1 MINTINKFILSGYTM
16 KITNFNQSPATKIAK
31 INKYLQEA
39 HGVKVGGF
47 HTKDE
52 LQSVREQAEMQV
64 ITLRNT
70 NKKFNLDPDYA
81 KYLGVKD
88 VIDVMMAEGM
98 YADSPATRTMG
109 GEVKET
115 VKQLM
120 DSGYTMEEASTEC
133 MNRFRQDSR
142 FAYDDDFVL
151 PIVLKA
157 AKDYYES
164 CGSTHEGMYE
174 APSTDLGETLMTA
187 LAKECGVELTDPSSI
202 DAIEEKLNM
211 FAQVS
216 GKSRDSVAGFLNGLE
231 EDTLTS
237 GIQMFGAK
245 IGEANK
251 PDFLDLDKDGNKKE
265 PMKKAAKDAKKEG
278 MFDDI
283 IDNMLAEEVDVE
295 QAEVVMAARALADD
309 IQDMIARLGKM
320 QNEDV
325 PAIADQMRAEMG
337 AEVASGFNSQMGT
350 TLSAHLEATK
360 ATKDAMETA
369 IAQITGDAP
378 LGAPGGDM
386 GLADVEEPMPT
397 EEPSIDDMAMDTTEP
412 AAAGPEDE
420 PLGRAPVEI

>member
-1 MINTINKFILSGYTM
+1 
-16 KITNFNQSPATKIAK
+16 
-31 INKYLQEA
+31 
-39 HGVKVGGF
+39 
-47 HTKDE
+47 
-52 LQSVREQAEMQV
+52 
-64 ITLRNT
+64 
-70 NKKFNLDPDYA
+70 
-81 KYLGVKD
+81 
-88 VIDVMMAEGM
+88 
-98 YADSPATRTMG
+98 
-109 GEVKET
+109 
-115 VKQLM
+115 
-120 DSGYTMEEASTEC
+120 
-133 MNRFRQDSR
+133 
-142 FAYDDDFVL
+142 
-151 PIVLKA
+151 
-157 AKDYYES
+157 
-164 CGSTHEGMYE
+164 
-174 APSTDLGETLMTA
+174 
-187 LAKECGVELTDPSSI
+187 
-202 DAIEEKLNM
+202 M

-251 PDFLDLDKDGNKKE
+251 PDFLDLDKDGNKTE
-265 PMKKAAKDAKKEG
+265 PMKKAAKDAKKES

-283 IDNMLAEEVDVE
+283 IGDMLAEEVDVE

-420 PLGRAPVEI
+420 PLGRAPVEL

>member
-31 INKYLQEA
+31 INKYLIEA

-52 LQSVREQAEMQV
+52 LQAVREQAEMQV

-251 PDFLDLDKDGNKKE
+251 PDFLDLDKDGNKTE
-265 PMKKAAKDAKKEG
+265 PMKKAAKDAKKRKH
-278 MFDDI
+278 
-283 IDNMLAEEVDVE
+283 V
-295 QAEVVMAARALADD
+295 R
-309 IQDMIARLGKM
+309 
-320 QNEDV
+320 
-325 PAIADQMRAEMG
+325 
-337 AEVASGFNSQMGT
+337 
-350 TLSAHLEATK
+350 
-360 ATKDAMETA
+360 
-369 IAQITGDAP
+369 
-378 LGAPGGDM
+378 
-386 GLADVEEPMPT
+386 
-397 EEPSIDDMAMDTTEP
+397 
-412 AAAGPEDE
+412 
-420 PLGRAPVEI
+420 

>member
-31 INKYLQEA
+31 INKYLIEA

-52 LQSVREQAEMQV
+52 LQAVREQAEMQV

-251 PDFLDLDKDGNKKE
+251 PDFLDLDKDGNKTE

-420 PLGRAPVEI
+420 PLGRAPVEL

>member
-1 MINTINKFILSGYTM
+1 M

-31 INKYLQEA
+31 INKYLIEA

-52 LQSVREQAEMQV
+52 LQAVREQAEMQV

-251 PDFLDLDKDGNKKE
+251 PDFLDLDKDGNKTE
-265 PMKKAAKDAKKEG
+265 PMKKAAKDAKKES

-283 IDNMLAEEVDVE
+283 IGDMLAEEVDVE

-337 AEVASGFNSQMGT
+337 AQVAQGFADSMTAAVDG
-350 TLSAHLEATK
+350 HLTATK
-360 ATKDAMETA
+360 ATKQAMDDA
-369 IAQITGDAP
+369 IGSITGEAPITPAMGDVPMDAP
-378 LGAPGGDM
+378 LDAEPM
-386 GLADVEEPMPT
+386 AEPMADVV
-397 EEPSIDDMAMDTTEP
+397 DVNDP
-412 AAAGPEDE
+412 AAAGPEE
-420 PLGRAPVEI
+420 APLGRDPVDAPKDPAGI

>member
-1 MINTINKFILSGYTM
+1 M

-31 INKYLQEA
+31 INKYLIEA

-52 LQSVREQAEMQV
+52 LQAVREQAEMQV

-174 APSTDLGETLMTA
+174 APSTDLGENLLSA

-211 FAQVS
+211 FASVS
-216 GKSRDSVAGFLNGLE
+216 GKSRDSVAGFLNSLE
-231 EDTLTS
+231 EDALTS

-251 PDFLDLDKDGNKKE
+251 PDFLDLDKDGNKTE
-265 PMKKAAKDAKKEG
+265 PMKKAAKDAKKES

-283 IDNMLAEEVDVE
+283 IGDMLAEEVDVE

-420 PLGRAPVEI
+420 PLGRAPVEL

>member
-1 MINTINKFILSGYTM
+1 M
-16 KITNFNQSPATKIAK
+16 KITNFNQSPAKKIAK
-31 INKYLQEA
+31 INEYLQEA

-47 HTKDE
+47 HTKDQ
-52 LQSVREQAEMQV
+52 LISVREQAEQQV
-64 ITLRNT
+64 ITLRNS
-70 NKKFNLDPDYA
+70 NKKFNLDPEYA

-88 VIDVMMAEGM
+88 VIDVMLGEGM
-98 YADSPATRTMG
+98 YVESPATKAMSS
-109 GEVKET
+109 EVQET

-120 DSGYTMEEASTEC
+120 DSGYTMDEASSEC

-142 FAYDDDFVL
+142 FAYDDEFVL

-174 APSTDLGETLMTA
+174 APSTDLGETLMVA

-211 FAQVS
+211 FAEVS
-216 GKSRDSVAGFLNGLE
+216 GKSRDSVAGFLNSLE
-231 EDTLTS
+231 EDALTS
-237 GIQMFGAK
+237 GIQFFGAK

-251 PDFLDLDKDGNKKE
+251 PDFLDLDKDGDKEE
-265 PMKKAAKDAKKEG
+265 PMKKAAKDAKKES

-309 IQDMIARLGKM
+309 IQDMVARLGKM

-337 AEVASGFNSQMGT
+337 ADVASGFNSQMGA

-369 IAQITGDAP
+369 IAGITGEAP

-386 GLADVEEPMPT
+386 GLAEPTADVGE

-412 AAAGPEDE
+412 AAAGPEEE

>member
-1 MINTINKFILSGYTM
+1 M

-31 INKYLQEA
+31 INKYLKEA

-47 HTKDE
+47 HTKSE

-64 ITLRNT
+64 ITLRNS
-70 NKKFNLDPDYA
+70 NKKFNLSPEYA

-98 YADSPATRTMG
+98 YAEGPAALGMKS
-109 GEVKET
+109 EVQET

-120 DSGYTMEEASTEC
+120 DSGYTMDEASAEC

-164 CGSTHEGMYE
+164 CGSTHEGMLGG
-174 APSTDLGETLMTA
+174 PSTDLGEALMTA
-187 LAKECGVELTDPSSI
+187 LAKECGVELTNPSSI

-216 GKSRDSVAGFLNGLE
+216 GKSRDSVAGFLNSLE
-231 EDTLTS
+231 EEALTS
-237 GIQMFGAK
+237 GIRMFGAK

-251 PDFLDLDKDGNKKE
+251 PDFLDLDNDGNKKE
-265 PMKKAAKDAKKEG
+265 PMKKAAKDARESH

-283 IDNMLAEEVDVE
+283 IGDMLAEEVDVE

-337 AEVASGFNSQMGT
+337 AEVAAGFNSQMGQ
-350 TLSAHLEATK
+350 TLSAHLDATK

-386 GLADVEEPMPT
+386 GLAEPTADVGEEEPT
-397 EEPSIDDMAMDTTEP
+397 IDDMAMDTVEP